1 LICSFVSNFDALSLL
16 FNFFQE
22 SHLDTFNFVRKSA
35 IKMGRL
41 HTHNHGKSHS
51 IRPIDL
57 KKPDWVKQT
66 NEEIEALI
74 VKYAKDG
81 MTASQIGLKL
91 RDQHAIPLVKPI
103 IKKTIT
109 DVLKD
114 NKLIPEI
121 PEDLNNIVMK
131 AVNLQKH
138 LKDNKSD
145 SRNVRAL
152 ELVEAKVHRL
162 STHYKKRGLIDQKW
176 KYKSVVAQL
185 E

>member
-1 LICSFVSNFDALSLL
+1 
-16 FNFFQE
+16 
-22 SHLDTFNFVRKSA
+22 
-35 IKMGRL
+35 MGRL

-51 IRPIDL
+51 IRPIDPI
-57 KKPDWVKQT
+57 KPDWVKQT
-66 NEEIEALI
+66 NEEIEGLI
-74 VKYAKDG
+74 IKYAKEG
-81 MTASQIGLKL
+81 MTTSQIGIKL

-103 IKKTIT
+103 INKGIKE
-109 DVLKD
+109 VLIE
-114 NKLIPEI
+114 NKLNPEI

-138 LKDNKSD
+138 LKENRSDN
-145 SRNVRAL
+145 RNTRAL

-162 STHYKKRGLIDQKW
+162 STHYKKTGEIDQKW